1 MGVRGMP
8 LSARSTST
16 RLACALILAVVAG
29 LPGAARAQGGR
40 YQGSSEAREAF
51 STGQT
56 ASARGDG
63 YLEEGERERAR
74 RAYEDAE
81 EAYREALDVD
91 PDFEEAWERLG
102 YVLYVTGRSDEAIE
116 VLEEALERLPDSV
129 LLERMLGVNEVEAGR
144 VEEGVAR
151 LLAVD
156 AAGAASADVLF
167 VLGAHHYESEDYDA
181 AIGYFQRYLAENP
194 DDAATHGSL
203 GNAYLRTEQYEL
215 ALAAFRTVLGLEPEN
230 VQARVNMGDVYFAS
244 EDHER
249 AVEIYEVVLPSVPDN
264 FRVWFN
270 LGRSRLELRRLEGA
284 LEAFERVVELR
295 PDLYQGHYFSGV
307 ALSELGRWRAATET
321 LQRALALND
330 EHALSHYRLGAALA
344 ALGELGA
351 AEGALR
357 RAIALDPAEP
367 WFQAALGD
375 VERRLGRVDE
385 ALARHRALVEAH
397 PEELAFSES
406 LGRDLFAAGE
416 REAAIERLAQVV
428 DAAPER
434 ESAQQALSVALLARL
449 AAWNDGATDAPR
461 DYSPDDDL
469 RRLRDLGRHTDE
481 VALAE
486 AVVALRAGEAR
497 AAEAALAEASEA
509 ARASLPHRRVAAQ
522 VDLALDRP
530 DRALERIAPDPG
542 ADAVLSAVDAHTAG
556 LAAAEVGDWARASRL
571 FELAA
576 SADPAHPLDL
586 ERAHA
591 ALRVGM
597 AAAAA
602 RDWEAARAAFREAEA
617 RRGALAPE
625 DAARASYALGF
636 SELRTGD
643 YGAAARHLAAAR
655 DDAATVPQAQRTRL
669 PDDPD
674 LALDTL
680 VAFAAY
686 RSGDYRRVVELVGDA
701 GGARRTQAERELAA
715 AAYQRLAADAYERGD
730 LRGARAALE
739 QAVALLPDNAI
750 LENNLACLRYG
761 EGERQRAGEVFE
773 ALARDDRLDIAYF
786 NHGVYLDEE
795 LGDDEGAYYAYRT
808 YVARGGPAADL
819 ARTLAEAKAD
829 VFGFD
834 GGAP

>member
-1 MGVRGMP
+1 MGARGGMP
-8 LSARSTST
+8 LSAVST
-16 RLACALILAVVAG
+16 RSLLAGALLLAALA
-29 LPGAARAQGGR
+29 LPAVARAQGGR

-51 STGQT
+51 STGQA
-56 ASARGDG
+56 ASARGDA

-102 YVLYVTGRSDEAIE
+102 YVLYVTGRSEDAIE
-116 VLEEALERLPDSV
+116 LLEDALERVPDSL

-144 VEEGVAR
+144 VEAGISR

-167 VLGAHHYESEDYDA
+167 VLGAHHYESEDYNE

-215 ALAAFRTVLGLEPEN
+215 ALAAFRTVLGLEPDN

-270 LGRSRLELRRLEGA
+270 LGRSRLSLQRPDGA

-295 PDLYQGHYFSGV
+295 PDLYQGHYFRGV
-307 ALSELGRWRAATET
+307 ALSDLERWAPAAEA
-321 LQRALALND
+321 LERALALND
-330 EHALSHYRLGAALA
+330 EHALSHYRLGVARA
-344 ALGELGA
+344 ALGELA
-351 AEGALR
+351 EAEGSLT
-357 RAIALDPAEP
+357 RAVALDPAEP
-367 WFQAALGD
+367 WFGAALGD
-375 VERRLGRVDE
+375 VERRRGRVSE

-397 PEELAFSES
+397 PEEPAFAES
-406 LGRDLFAAGE
+406 LGRDLYAAGE
-416 REAAIERLAQVV
+416 REAAIERLAEVV
-428 DAAPER
+428 ERAPDR
-434 ESAQQALSVALLARL
+434 GGAQQALSVALLARL
-449 AAWNDGATDAPR
+449 AAWNDAASDLPAAYEPE
-461 DYSPDDDL
+461 PDL
-469 RRLRDLGRHTDE
+469 RRLRDLGRHSDE

-486 AVVALRAGEAR
+486 AVVALRGGDGR
-497 AAEAALAEASEA
+497 AAEDALSAVSEET
-509 ARASLPHRRVAAQ
+509 RRSLPYRRVAAQ

-530 DRALERIAPDPG
+530 EAALERLAPDPDQ
-542 ADAVLSAVDAHTAG
+542 DATLDAVDAHTAG
-556 LAAAEVGDWARASRL
+556 LGAAGAGDWARALRL
-571 FELAA
+571 FEQAA
-576 SADPAHPLDL
+576 AADPAHPLEV

-643 YGAAARHLAAAR
+643 YGAATRHLAAAR
-655 DDAATVPQAQRTRL
+655 DDLAAIPEAQRTRL
-669 PDDPD
+669 PDDAD
-674 LALDTL
+674 LALDAL

-701 GGARRTQAERELAA
+701 AGARRSQAERELAA

-730 LRGARAALE
+730 LRGARASLE

-808 YVARGGPAADL
+808 YLARGGPAADL